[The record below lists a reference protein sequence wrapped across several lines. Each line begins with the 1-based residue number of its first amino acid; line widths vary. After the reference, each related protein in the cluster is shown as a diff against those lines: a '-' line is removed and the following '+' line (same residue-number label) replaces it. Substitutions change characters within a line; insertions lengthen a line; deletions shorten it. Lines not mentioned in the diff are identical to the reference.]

1 MENVATDA
9 PSCSRRM
16 RVIARPMPLEGIAS
30 NQRVVEEVIEGGKH
44 FEAPVTRTTGFL
56 AMSNDVCALDGLF
69 VREKGSV

>member
-1 MENVATDA
+1 M
-9 PSCSRRM
+9 
-16 RVIARPMPLEGIAS
+16 IARPMPLEGIAS

-69 VREKGSV
+69 VRG